1 MALLN
6 IRYDFR
12 CPDICPVPVEELY
25 HAAIEQ
31 AVWAEDL
38 GFVSV
43 TLSEHHG
50 SDDGYLPSLVALA
63 SAIAARTE
71 NIHIML
77 AALIAPMHDP
87 LRIAEDL
94 AVLDRIS
101 KGRISVTVAG
111 GYVPSE
117 FEMFGYTTSDRV
129 RLTVEM
135 VETLK
140 AAWTG
145 EPFEFRGRTVRVTP
159 TPYQNPRPAIWL
171 GGSGEKAARRAARI
185 ADGFLPTMPE
195 FWDFY
200 RDEVIQLGRDD
211 PGPATSGGVGYLHIT
226 HDPDATWAKVAPHA
240 LHEMNAY
247 GQWAARVRR
256 SHRLRAGE
264 RRRRP
269 AGHGHAPPDLPGRGH
284 RHDQGHGRLR
294 RPHVPPPHGRPRP
307 RPILGKPEA
316 LRNRGATAPLTL
328 GGDLVAVY
336 VGGELVADF
345 VGGQAELVEGVAV
358 SSEAVLGVFV
368 HPGGHPAAA

>member
-1 MALLN
+1 
-6 IRYDFR
+6 
-12 CPDICPVPVEELY
+12 
-25 HAAIEQ
+25 
-31 AVWAEDL
+31 
-38 GFVSV
+38 
-43 TLSEHHG
+43 
-50 SDDGYLPSLVALA
+50 
-63 SAIAARTE
+63 
-71 NIHIML
+71 HIML

-117 FEMFGYTTSDRV
+117 FEMFGYTTGDRV

-171 GGSGEKAARRAARI
+171 GGSGEKAARRAAHI

-247 GQWAARVRR
+247 GQWADESGAATGYEPVNDADA
-256 SHRLRAGE
+256 LRAMGMHHLIS
-264 RRRRP
+264 P
-269 AGHGHAPPDLPGRGH
+269 AEAIDMIQAMGDFDALMFHPLMGGLDPALAWENLRLFETEVLPH
-284 RHDQGHGRLR
+284 L
-294 RPHVPPPHGRPRP
+294 
-307 RPILGKPEA
+307 
-316 LRNRGATAPLTL
+316 
-328 GGDLVAVY
+328 
-336 VGGELVADF
+336 
-345 VGGQAELVEGVAV
+345 
-358 SSEAVLGVFV
+358 
-368 HPGGHPAAA
+368 